1 MSIRFIN
8 HTGPL
13 FEGKQYILE
22 CSVQNVAP
30 VQNLVVTFYKGQ
42 TVLKRDSIYEKE
54 KKPKNLSF
62 TWIVNST
69 KEDDGVQYRCDA
81 KLELE
86 ITQPAPLVTS
96 QSITA
101 SVYCES
107 KSTPPNIQNKPIF

>member
-13 FEGKQYILE
+13 SEGKEYILE
-22 CSVQNVAP
+22 CTVQNVAP

-42 TVLKRDSIYEKE
+42 TVLKHDNINEQE
-54 KKPKNLSF
+54 KKPMNPSF

-69 KEDDGVQYRCDA
+69 KEDNGVQYWCDA

-86 ITQPAPLVTS
+86 MTPSAPLVTS
-96 QSITA
+96 QNITA
-101 SVYCES
+101 TVYCES
-107 KSTPPNIQNKPIF
+107 KKEKKYIHIK